1 MTESGSIDSPQE
13 VMHDIEMEFEID
25 TAGNLDIED
34 SELSE
39 LLTEVYVEGGF
50 TRFDEAEVLFDP
62 SSVRR
67 RGTVIGAR
75 DRETS
80 TLAGMVIVV
89 PPGSEACRLAK
100 DNEAEMHLL
109 GVKPDYRGRGLG
121 KRLIEAALSKAR
133 SEGYSRMMLWTQL
146 SMKSAQK
153 LYQSSG
159 FSYIK
164 TFERNGREF
173 LVYDRELRNQ

>member
-1 MTESGSIDSPQE
+1 MT
-13 VMHDIEMEFEID
+13 FEID
-25 TAGNLDIED
+25 LAGNLGVED

-39 LLTEVYVEGGF
+39 LLTEVYVDGGF
-50 TRFDEAEVLFDP
+50 TKPEEAKTLFEP
-62 SSVRR
+62 SSVRQ
-67 RGTVIGAR
+67 RGILICAR

-89 PPGSEACRLAK
+89 PPESEARRLAEG
-100 DNEAEMHLL
+100 DEAEMHLL
-109 GVKPDYRGRGLG
+109 GVKLDYRGKGLG
-121 KRLIEAALSKAR
+121 KRLIEAALSEAG
-133 SEGYSRMMLWTQL
+133 SEGCSRMILWTQL